1 MNQLLQ
7 WIGTFAS
14 IISVP
19 LAIYFYF
26 KTMDGKYEKVRKELI
41 SLFSNY
47 IGSGNKLTYFYL
59 SSVISAKIRENNIK
73 SGYITE
79 KSIIEDLIVEI
90 ISNALLSNDAKNG
103 ILANLEGIISE
114 KEFEN
119 MAEKHEQ
126 LKESLKKSEAV
137 TCKINKVKKLGE
149 NTISTMISCVS
160 VVAFVLSSAISSGEV
175 TEIFS
180 TIDLTS
186 PIIQM
191 LLGIITSIIVGA
203 VFSFLEKIFK
213 KNKLKEN

>member
-59 SSVISAKIRENNIK
+59 SSVINAKIRENNIK

-90 ISNALLSNDAKNG
+90 ISNALLSNDAKNS

-114 KEFEN
+114 KDFEN
-119 MAEKHEQ
+119 MTEKREQ
-126 LKESLKKSEAV
+126 LIESLKKSEAV
-137 TCKINKVKKLGE
+137 IYKIKKLSE
-149 NTISTMISCVS
+149 NTISTIISCVS
-160 VVAFVLSSAISSGEV
+160 VAAFVLSSAISSGEI

-180 TIDLTS
+180 AIDLTR
-186 PIIQM
+186 PIIQV
-191 LLGIITSIIVGA
+191 LLGIVLTIIVG
-203 VFSFLEKIFK
+203 VIFSFIEKIFRK
-213 KNKLKEN
+213 K

>member
-26 KTMDGKYEKVRKELI
+26 KTMDGKYEKARKELI

-59 SSVISAKIRENNIK
+59 SSVINAKIRENNIK

-90 ISNALLSNDAKNG
+90 ISNALLSNDAKNS

-119 MAEKHEQ
+119 MTENQEQ
-126 LKESLKKSEAV
+126 LMESLKKSEGV
-137 TCKINKVKKLGE
+137 ICKVKKLSE
-149 NTISTMISCVS
+149 NTISTIISCVS
-160 VVAFVLSSAISSGEV
+160 VAAFILSSAISSGEI

-180 TIDLTS
+180 TIDLTR
-186 PIIQM
+186 PFIQM
-191 LLGIITSIIVGA
+191 LLGIVVTIIVG
-203 VFSFLEKIFK
+203 VIFSFIEKFFK
-213 KNKLKEN
+213 KK

>member
-59 SSVISAKIRENNIK
+59 SSVINAKIRENNIK

-79 KSIIEDLIVEI
+79 ESIIEDLIVEI
-90 ISNALLSNDAKNG
+90 ISNVLLSNDAKNS

-114 KEFEN
+114 KDFEN
-119 MAEKHEQ
+119 MTEKREQ
-126 LKESLKKSEAV
+126 LIESLKKSEAV
-137 TCKINKVKKLGE
+137 IYKIKKLSE
-149 NTISTMISCVS
+149 NTISTIFSCVS
-160 VVAFVLSSAISSGEV
+160 VAAFVLSSAISSGEI

-180 TIDLTS
+180 AIDLTR
-186 PIIQM
+186 PIIQV
-191 LLGIITSIIVGA
+191 LLGIVLTIIVG
-203 VFSFLEKIFK
+203 VIFSFIEKIFRK
-213 KNKLKEN
+213 K

>member
-26 KTMDGKYEKVRKELI
+26 KTMDGKYEKARKELI

-59 SSVISAKIRENNIK
+59 SSVINAKIRENNIK

-90 ISNALLSNDAKNG
+90 ISNALLSNDAKNS

-119 MAEKHEQ
+119 MTENQEQ
-126 LKESLKKSEAV
+126 LMESLKKSEGV
-137 TCKINKVKKLGE
+137 ICKVKKLSE
-149 NTISTMISCVS
+149 NTISTIISCVS
-160 VVAFVLSSAISSGEV
+160 VAAFILSSAISSGEI

-180 TIDLTS
+180 TIDLTR
-186 PIIQM
+186 PFIQM
-191 LLGIITSIIVGA
+191 LLGIVVTIIVG
-203 VFSFLEKIFK
+203 VIFSFIEKIFK
-213 KNKLKEN
+213 KK

>member
-59 SSVISAKIRENNIK
+59 SSVINAKIRENNIK

-79 KSIIEDLIVEI
+79 ESIIEDLIVEI
-90 ISNALLSNDAKNG
+90 ISNVLLSNDAKNS

-114 KEFEN
+114 KDFEN
-119 MAEKHEQ
+119 MTEKREQ
-126 LKESLKKSEAV
+126 LIESLKKSEAV
-137 TCKINKVKKLGE
+137 IYKIKKLSE
-149 NTISTMISCVS
+149 NTISTIISCVS
-160 VVAFVLSSAISSGEV
+160 VAAFVLSSAISSGEI

-180 TIDLTS
+180 AIDLTR
-186 PIIQM
+186 PIIQV
-191 LLGIITSIIVGA
+191 LLGIVLTIIVG
-203 VFSFLEKIFK
+203 VIFSFIEKIFRK
-213 KNKLKEN
+213 K

>member
-19 LAIYFYF
+19 LAIYFYL

-59 SSVISAKIRENNIK
+59 SSVINAKIRENNIK
-73 SGYITE
+73 AGYITE

-90 ISNALLSNDAKNG
+90 ISNVLLSNDAKNS
-103 ILANLEGIISE
+103 ILANLEGIISK

-119 MAEKHEQ
+119 MTENPEQ
-126 LKESLKKSEAV
+126 FNESLKKSDTV
-137 TCKINKVKKLGE
+137 SCKIKKLSE
-149 NTISTMISCVS
+149 NTISTIISCVS
-160 VVAFVLSSAISSGEV
+160 VAAFILSTAISSGEI

-180 TIDLTS
+180 TIDLTK

-191 LLGIITSIIVGA
+191 LVGIVLTIIVG
-203 VFSFLEKIFK
+203 VIFSFIEKIFK
-213 KNKLKEN
+213 KK